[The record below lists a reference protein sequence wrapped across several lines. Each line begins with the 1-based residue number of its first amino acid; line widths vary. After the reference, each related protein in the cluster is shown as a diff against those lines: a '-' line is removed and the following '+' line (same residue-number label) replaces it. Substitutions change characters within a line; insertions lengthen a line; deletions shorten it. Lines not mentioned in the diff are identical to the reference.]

1 MRCRWLGILVLIS
14 ITGSVIGCGEKP
26 ATAPAMQASGPAENA
41 AAATDDPKIAKALA
55 ELSEEDRA
63 VAAAQKFCAI
73 EHNNRLG
80 SMGKPHKV
88 MVEGQPVFLCCAGC
102 EEEALKHPQATL
114 AISEKLKAA
123 NRNN

>member
-1 MRCRWLGILVLIS
+1 MRCRWLGIMVLMA

-26 ATAPAMQASGPAENA
+26 ATAPPMQASGPAGNA
-41 AAATDDPKIAKALA
+41 ASATDDPKIAKALA
-55 ELSEEDRA
+55 DLSEDDRA
-63 VAAAQKFCAI
+63 VAGAQKFCAI
-73 EHNNRLG
+73 EKNSRLG

-114 AISEKLKAA
+114 ANVEKLKAA
-123 NRNN
+123 K